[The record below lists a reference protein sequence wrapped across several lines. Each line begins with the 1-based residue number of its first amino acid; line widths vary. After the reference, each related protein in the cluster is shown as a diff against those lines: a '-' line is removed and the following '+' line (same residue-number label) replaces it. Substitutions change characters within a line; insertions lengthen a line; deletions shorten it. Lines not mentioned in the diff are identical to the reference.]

1 MSFCSASIALSR
13 RRARGSSST
22 TATFISTRQLERDG
36 NGDER
41 APRRGGRQLEGTHAR
56 EHRGQ
61 SGARAA
67 ESDALAAVA
76 LGWWTDAIVAH
87 AQDQAA
93 TVASGGHID
102 VPGTAPRGDT

>member
-36 NGDER
+36 DGDKR

-61 SGARAA
+61 SRARAA
-67 ESDALAAVA
+67 KPDALAPIA
-76 LGWWTDAIVAH
+76 LRRRADAIVAN
-87 AQDQAA
+87 AQDQATA
-93 TVASGGHID
+93 ITSRGDID
-102 VPGTAPRGDT
+102 VAGT